1 MLIRSW
7 WLSSKYFTYITR
19 LKQNKNL
26 NNSNTLIEENQ
37 KNKLNI
43 IKMTDLFLKVS
54 QIKMTIN
61 VDLKA
66 LYESKEY

>member
-1 MLIRSW
+1 MYRP
-7 WLSSKYFTYITR
+7 
-19 LKQNKNL
+19 KQNKNL